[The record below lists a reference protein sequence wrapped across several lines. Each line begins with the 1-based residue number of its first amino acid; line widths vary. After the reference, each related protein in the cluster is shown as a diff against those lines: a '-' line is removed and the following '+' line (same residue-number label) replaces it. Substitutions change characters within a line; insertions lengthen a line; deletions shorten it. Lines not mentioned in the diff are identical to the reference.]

1 MENMRQVSS
10 VCRKHAIPLYFDD
23 FDSLPAS
30 PRTLIFI
37 KLREAGDESETPS
50 RLRGR
55 CSAMAGDGCTLSAK
69 KDVLANIGGFLC
81 TNNDALAQQREEPA
95 DFSPK
100 GTQPIAVWQGAIWK
114 LWTSATRKLW
124 KKITSDIAWARLRSW
139 EITSLSA
146 VSQLF
151 SSAAGMPSTLMRMLF
166 AARSSGAVPG
176 RSPPS
181 CILFRRRHPF
191 RRDRNAEVRTSRQDR
206 PGAARH
212 PAPRLHLEHIDYGV
226 EVILDVWKRGE
237 QLRGFR
243 LSHEAPF
250 RRHFTAR
257 FEPLPQ
263 RVPAGV

>member
-1 MENMRQVSS
+1 MVAAPESLIARVGREKIPVVMFTVTNNSGGGQPLSMENIRQVSS

-176 RSPPS
+176 RHA
-181 CILFRRRHPF
+181 RRRAVFYLEGGIRSVEIGTLRFGPAAKIDLVRLAIP
-191 RRDRNAEVRTSRQDR
+191 RRVYT
-206 PGAARH
+206 
-212 PAPRLHLEHIDYGV
+212 
-226 EVILDVWKRGE
+226 
-237 QLRGFR
+237 
-243 LSHEAPF
+243 
-250 RRHFTAR
+250 
-257 FEPLPQ
+257 
-263 RVPAGV
+263 